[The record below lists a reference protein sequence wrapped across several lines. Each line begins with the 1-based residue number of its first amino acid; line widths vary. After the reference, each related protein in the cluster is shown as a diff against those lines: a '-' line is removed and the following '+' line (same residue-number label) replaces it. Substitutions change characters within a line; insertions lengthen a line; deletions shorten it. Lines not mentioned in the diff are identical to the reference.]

1 MVRIVQVGCSDIN
14 KFVTYATPTGKHQS
28 PGVMY
33 QRWLTVFREPLS
45 QMVPLDAAGGLFL
58 VHLLPPFPET
68 TATIKALCKS
78 CFSEALGMKILIIV
92 KPNKN

>member
-33 QRWLTVFREPLS
+33 QRWLTVFRKPLVTNGTVRCS
-45 QMVPLDAAGGLFL
+45 RRVLFG
-58 VHLLPPFPET
+58 PSSSS
-68 TATIKALCKS
+68 IS
-78 CFSEALGMKILIIV
+78 WNNSN
-92 KPNKN
+92 NKGIM

>member
-1 MVRIVQVGCSDIN
+1 MVRIVQMGYNDIN
-14 KFVTYATPTGKHQS
+14 KFVTYETPTGKHQS
-28 PGVMY
+28 SGVMS
-33 QRWLTVFREPLS
+33 QRRLPVLREPLS
-45 QMVPLDAAGGLFL
+45 QMVLLDAAGGLFL

-78 CFSEALGMKILIIV
+78 CFSETLGMKILIIV